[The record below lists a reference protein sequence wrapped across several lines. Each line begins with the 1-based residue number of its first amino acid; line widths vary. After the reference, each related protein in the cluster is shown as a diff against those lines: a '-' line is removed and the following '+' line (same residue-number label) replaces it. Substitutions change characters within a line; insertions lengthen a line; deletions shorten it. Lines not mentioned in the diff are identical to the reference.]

1 MFGKAKRVF
10 PPLAVENGREQSHDS
25 HATENEQYLHQGV
38 SGKANKKII
47 KGYTLRLIRAH

>member
-1 MFGKAKRVF
+1 MFL
-10 PPLAVENGREQSHDS
+10 PLAVENGREQSHDS

-47 KGYTLRLIRAH
+47 KL